1 MRSHD
6 YRQTLIEG
14 VSVWKNHLMSIEAM
28 RDPLVNKNS
37 LNSMIELLKILPTRD
52 YEFFDLGD
60 YLGYLTQIMNSHEKM
75 I

>member
-1 MRSHD
+1 
-6 YRQTLIEG
+6 
-14 VSVWKNHLMSIEAM
+14 MSIEAM
-28 RDPLVNKNS
+28 KDPLVNKNS